1 MCLNRV
7 ASEALVGVSK
17 CGLAKLP
24 TGVIVGL
31 PSCVS
36 NVGRGICQLGLV
48 EENRDISGSQC
59 VATLEANE
67 NALQESY
74 WAFLQVQ

>member
-1 MCLNRV
+1 M
-7 ASEALVGVSK
+7 A
-17 CGLAKLP
+17 
-24 TGVIVGL
+24 VIVGL